1 MGNAVKCNGISILT
15 LGGFKM
21 KYGKYSKNGM
31 LIIESRYIGHSSYS
45 IYYNGRMIGNVSSM
59 GEAMNIAM
67 GVA

>member
-1 MGNAVKCNGISILT
+1 
-15 LGGFKM
+15 M

-31 LIIESRYIGHSSYS
+31 LIVESRYIGHSSYS

-67 GVA
+67 EAEK